1 MKREL
6 VDEASLPPHIVGP
19 DEYPDTHLPKII
31 DTSTGVVKTFDPEIS
46 GVQVID
52 EPRGVAVYF
61 MQYLALGGA
70 TILCFYDTGAQM
82 SCIETS
88 LARQLE
94 LRMIDR
100 KGFFLVGAG
109 NHVTRTTDGTYEMLI
124 GKTQGGSIYR
134 FGVCGM
140 EKLTGRMAECD
151 WKPSHA
157 LVKQVGAE
165 LAQEHDNVKHLD
177 QFLQP
182 DEPLPPSSGGSRAR
196 LLIGL
201 RLPVLQPTVI
211 FHLPSGLLVA
221 RTKLFDIFNS
231 NVVFGGVYHLVD
243 YHVEQAYAKYA
254 SAYPH
259 DRYTAFNRRCHMEYA
274 VFYGSIYP
282 EIFTKSGQDGGKQ
295 RDSETGGVVGILNH
309 DDDLP
314 PAATGRRT
322 TDSGWCL
329 EKVCSRQESSNDN
342 GKSKILKGQLMNHC
356 SYGPTKEG
364 PQDCQYARTTDKP
377 QGTADL
383 QGEVSISYSYET
395 PKTAIVKT
403 AGHSMPYGQPKTV
416 PVQGDDTWS
425 MLNNQ
430 SGRTAEQCDELIN
443 NVDPLCKLTGIS
455 EPTSTLVDVEIML
468 PCGSRSCVRPVICRL
483 SPSQGGTSDAH
494 WCFELGHR
502 NNLMPSKISVVSG
515 GAFNSGK
522 PDWTGILDPVTLE
535 CPESWLP
542 EEVCNIA
549 NRTCVCDIAAR
560 PSLVKLTMMINQAK
574 APGGYSLGTVVDGY
588 NTSAVVNNAYSGR
601 QMPLSRRAQPLSGG
615 NFHWLWSTDI
625 STGCTPRV
633 GEIREIVE
641 QPPC

>member
-1 MKREL
+1 MGESSTRGKGKGVKRER
-6 VDEASLPPHIVGP
+6 VDESSLPPHIVGA
-19 DEYPDTHLPKII
+19 DEYPDTHLSKII

-46 GVQVID
+46 GVRVND

-61 MQYLALGGA
+61 MQYLALGSA

-109 NHVTRTTDGTYEMLI
+109 NHVSRTTDGTYEMLI

-140 EKLTGRMAECD
+140 ERLTGRMAECD

-157 LVKQVGAE
+157 LVKQVGLE
-165 LAQEHDNVKHLD
+165 LAQKHDNVKHLD
-177 QFLQP
+177 KFLQP

-231 NVVFGGVYHLVD
+231 NVVFGGGYHLVD

-274 VFYGSIYP
+274 IFYGSIYP
-282 EIFTKSGQDGGKQ
+282 EIFTKSGQDEGKQ

-322 TDSGWCL
+322 TDSRWCL

-403 AGHSMPYGQPKTV
+403 AGHSIPYGQPKTV

-443 NVDPLCKLTGIS
+443 NVDPLCMLTGIS

-468 PCGSRSCVRPVICRL
+468 PCGSRSCVRPVIGPL
-483 SPSQGGTSDAH
+483 SPMSRPDSG
-494 WCFELGHR
+494 
-502 NNLMPSKISVVSG
+502 SKDQLL
-515 GAFNSGK
+515 A
-522 PDWTGILDPVTLE
+522 
-535 CPESWLP
+535 
-542 EEVCNIA
+542 
-549 NRTCVCDIAAR
+549 
-560 PSLVKLTMMINQAK
+560 
-574 APGGYSLGTVVDGY
+574 
-588 NTSAVVNNAYSGR
+588 
-601 QMPLSRRAQPLSGG
+601 
-615 NFHWLWSTDI
+615 
-625 STGCTPRV
+625 
-633 GEIREIVE
+633 
-641 QPPC
+641 